1 MQTCSGACN
10 SFGYMDIEQQNWTP
24 WACFPKS
31 IFFLLFIRDIY
42 QLNPLRFGL
51 SENSRYKLSGI
62 LHVGKSSDP
71 SISRDE
77 ASLDSILSHLKKTYT
92 G

>member
-1 MQTCSGACN
+1 V
-10 SFGYMDIEQQNWTP
+10 QQFRVHGHRAAELDP
-24 WACFPKS
+24 LGLLPKEY
-31 IFFLLFIRDIY
+31 FLFLFIRDIY

-77 ASLDSILSHLKKTYT
+77 ASLDRILSHLKKTYT